1 MITTGVQT
9 RKKDKDGELKVF
21 DITELPEE
29 YLRTEYRE
37 DWEYLETV
45 SYTHLT
51 LPTIYSV

>member
-37 DWEYLETV
+37 DWEYLEKV
-45 SYTHLT
+45 RESLRNRF
-51 LPTIYSV
+51 IF

>member
-37 DWEYLETV
+37 EVRESLRNRF
-45 SYTHLT
+45 
-51 LPTIYSV
+51 IF